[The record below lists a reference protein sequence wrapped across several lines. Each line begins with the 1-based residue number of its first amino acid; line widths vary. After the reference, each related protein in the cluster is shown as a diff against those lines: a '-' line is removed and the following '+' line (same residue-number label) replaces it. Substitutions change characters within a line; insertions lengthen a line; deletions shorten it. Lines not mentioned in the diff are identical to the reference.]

1 MPRSLVQMTHPMRCA
16 KQPPQSLKR
25 LTLFEPRSLTRADC
39 AARQRLTSVTRPA
52 ARCKR
57 GDGPTRKHARS
68 HARGAS
74 QHGNLWCGL
83 SCMISA
89 AAYALGGGPEARPPR
104 PSPHLHAL
112 TSRMSVA
119 ARPALQP
126 RGLQCMGGHGRAGS
140 DGTVLQAPHAL
151 ETTWLHTDEHPRR
164 RHRGSSQPPHAQE
177 TTWQLAI
184 EAAAAQ
190 PIEASPPP
198 PPPQPQPSPP
208 PRPPPPPP
216 RPLCSTAGGP
226 SPPHTL
232 WGALLPTRTRPRRSY
247 PLVGELGEHVLRE
260 VLLRVVGLAL
270 VCVLVKVGVVGV
282 GLDLRHVRR
291 GLALRLERF
300 EVGA

>member
-126 RGLQCMGGHGRAGS
+126 RGFRGG
-140 DGTVLQAPHAL
+140 
-151 ETTWLHTDEHPRR
+151 
-164 RHRGSSQPPHAQE
+164 
-177 TTWQLAI
+177 AI
-184 EAAAAQ
+184 EAARSPPMHRKPRGSSPSRQLQNSPSRHRRHHRRRSRSHRRRPVRRRRHLVRSAAQ
-190 PIEASPPP
+190 RAG
-198 PPPQPQPSPP
+198 
-208 PRPPPPPP
+208 RV
-216 RPLCSTAGGP
+216 PLTRC
-226 SPPHTL
+226 
-232 WGALLPTRTRPRRSY
+232 GALSS
-247 PLVGELGEHVLRE
+247 PLG
-260 VLLRVVGLAL
+260 
-270 VCVLVKVGVVGV
+270 
-282 GLDLRHVRR
+282 R
-291 GLALRLERF
+291 GRAAHTHSSANSANMSF
-300 EVGA
+300 GKSSCG